1 MYSTNCAHSSLLLI
15 YTSPIN
21 NNMKALKSALY
32 NSNSSLNMK
41 YINLSNK
48 NYIFGNIN
56 LKHDSVLVFD
66 ILL

>member
-1 MYSTNCAHSSLLLI
+1 
-15 YTSPIN
+15 
-21 NNMKALKSALY
+21 MKALKSALY
-32 NSNSSLNMK
+32 NSHASLKMK

-48 NYIFGNIN
+48 NYIFDNIN